1 MRQNGFEEEMQ
12 SLSKQTTATF
22 IFRYQQPQIKSQSS
36 ILFLSQDQPPI
47 AVFKLK
53 KLQSLQQKNK
63 TANHALK
70 KIRLCRI
77 LLKYKKRGFLIK
89 YKTAFLLF
97 STF

>member
-1 MRQNGFEEEMQ
+1 MRQNGFEEKMQ

-53 KLQSLQQKNK
+53 KLQSLQRKNK

-70 KIRLCRI
+70 KNPSLSHSS
-77 LLKYKKRGFLIK
+77 KV
-89 YKTAFLLF
+89 
-97 STF
+97 